1 MLQLCYIF
9 ITGYIGLFVETN
21 HIIYKYVVLKG
32 GLDFKLEVKG
42 KKVGFVLTGS
52 FCTFSKT
59 IPKIKELKKLG
70 ADIVPIMSYNSYELD
85 TKFGKA
91 KDFIK
96 EIEEITQ
103 RDIIHSIQE
112 AEPIGPKHLTDIM
125 IVAPASGNTMS
136 KLACDIIDTPAT
148 MAVKSHLRNNLPV
161 VIAPSTN
168 NGLGANLVSIG
179 KLINR
184 KNYYFVPF
192 RQDNPIT
199 KPRSIVFDPQYI
211 IKTVE
216 KALDGEQIEPI
227 LI

>member
-1 MLQLCYIF
+1 M
-9 ITGYIGLFVETN
+9 
-21 HIIYKYVVLKG
+21 
-32 GLDFKLEVKG
+32 EVKN
-42 KKVGFVLTGS
+42 KKIGFVLTGS
-52 FCTFSKT
+52 FCTFEKT
-59 IPKIKELKKLG
+59 IPQMKKLKNYG
-70 ADIVPIMSYNSYELD
+70 AKIIPIMSFNSYNLD

-96 EIEEITQ
+96 EIEEICGKE
-103 RDIIHSIQE
+103 IIHTIQD

-168 NGLGANLVSIG
+168 NGLGANMMSIA

-192 RQDNPIT
+192 RQDNPLT
-199 KPRSIVFDPQYI
+199 KPRSIVFDPEYI
-211 IKTVE
+211 LKTIE
-216 KALDGEQIEPI
+216 SALDGEQIEPI
-227 LI
+227 LL